1 MCVCPSPSR
10 ASLPAG
16 LWALSTSGVPRV
28 QVRGVLGLEQLV
40 LGSSDRFALGAAA
53 LGLRLCRPFLTGEP
67 KHMRHLE
74 PSYYSTSAYRCDR
87 RCRRAATSTRT
98 HPHTAHRRAE
108 KLQCA

>member
-1 MCVCPSPSR
+1 MKYVRVSFSVLCV
-10 ASLPAG
+10 PACRLVG
-16 LWALSTSGVPRV
+16 SANSWCAPCV

-74 PSYYSTSAYRCDR
+74 PSYYTTSAYRCDHRR
-87 RCRRAATSTRT
+87 RCRAASSTQL
-98 HPHTAHRRAE
+98 PHTPPT
-108 KLQCA
+108 

>member
-1 MCVCPSPSR
+1 MCVCPCPSC

-16 LWALSTSGVPRV
+16 VWALLTPGAPCV

-74 PSYYSTSAYRCDR
+74 PSYYSTSAYRCDHHR
-87 RCRRAATSTRT
+87 RRRAASSTQL
-98 HPHTAHRRAE
+98 PHTPPT
-108 KLQCA
+108 